1 MIAFAAVSVADER
14 KGIKYL
20 IEAIKQMPEKP
31 FLLTW
36 GSSVPPELEQ
46 IPHLHLGGIDSEHL
60 LAVAY
65 NAADAFVI
73 PSMEEAF
80 VQTALESLACARP
93 VIGFKVGG
101 IPDMVHDGQTG
112 LLVERGDSLGL
123 SNALNVMLQDHGRRE
138 QMGAN
143 ARELV
148 LSQFSFE
155 KNAATY
161 LELYQAMAASC
172 SQV

>member
-1 MIAFAAVSVADER
+1 
-14 KGIKYL
+14 
-20 IEAIKQMPEKP
+20 
-31 FLLTW
+31 
-36 GSSVPPELEQ
+36 
-46 IPHLHLGGIDSEHL
+46 
-60 LAVAY
+60 
-65 NAADAFVI
+65 
-73 PSMEEAF
+73 
-80 VQTALESLACARP
+80 
-93 VIGFKVGG
+93 
-101 IPDMVHDGQTG
+101 MVHDGQTG

-123 SNALNVMLQDHGRRE
+123 SNALNVMLQDHGRRK

-161 LELYQAMAASC
+161 LELYQAMVASC